1 MPTRPPLT
9 INETCKALGVSD
21 STVRRMLTAGQLRE
35 QAREPGG
42 RILIDPDSVDAAAV
56 GLGRAELA
64 GGEVRRELAPSMT
77 MLAEVVSD
85 LTSTIQSQQH
95 KITELAM
102 ALGEARAEVRLLPK
116 QAEAAEQRA
125 ASLEAELERTRA
137 DLETA
142 RRELDTF
149 RRGAYSQG
157 EATKQ
162 DASPSL
168 RTRITRMLKRD

>member
-1 MPTRPPLT
+1 MPTRPALT
-9 INETCKALGVSD
+9 INETCRALGVSD

-56 GLGRAELA
+56 SLGRAELA
-64 GGEVRRELAPSMT
+64 GSDVRRELAPSMN

-85 LTSTIQSQQH
+85 LTSTIQSQQN

-116 QAEAAEQRA
+116 QADAAEQRA
-125 ASLEAELERTRA
+125 ASLEAELARARA

-142 RRELDTF
+142 RRELDAF
-149 RRGAYSQG
+149 RGGAYSPA
-157 EATKQ
+157 EAPKQ
-162 DASPSL
+162 PKVDSL
-168 RTRITRMLKRD
+168 RARIGKLLKRD

>member
-56 GLGRAELA
+56 ALGRAELA
-64 GGEVRRELAPSMT
+64 GSEVRRELAPTMT
-77 MLAEVVSD
+77 TLAEVVSD
-85 LTSTIQSQQH
+85 LTSTIQSQQ
-95 KITELAM
+95 KEITVLAM

-125 ASLEAELERTRA
+125 ASLEAELARARA

-149 RRGAYSQG
+149 RRDAYSPA
-157 EATKQ
+157 EVPKQ
-162 DASPSL
+162 PKGRSL
-168 RTRITRMLKRD
+168 RARIGKLLKRD